1 MYHKP
6 QATPWYNCLVQCNRA
21 QGLIWAQI
29 VHVAITLRRSVAL
42 LLTAKTDQILHTRI
56 SLKGREC
63 FSWGRRSHSCRCEL
77 LSLVVATCVETIADA
92 EQQLNKTVVSSRLLL
107 GMEHLLFSLR
117 CWVPG
122 SDSVAATPP
131 GKLAL
136 LTLSLKRSDG
146 H

>member
-6 QATPWYNCLVQCNRA
+6 QATALVQLSCTMQWRRA
-21 QGLIWAQI
+21 LFG
-29 VHVAITLRRSVAL
+29 HVLCTWLSDRGVAL
-42 LLTAKTDQILHTRI
+42 LPTTETDQNLHMRI
-56 SLKGREC
+56 SLKGRKR

-77 LSLVVATCVETIADA
+77 LSLVVATCIETIADT
-92 EQQLNKTVVSSRLLL
+92 EQQLDKTVVSSRLLL
-107 GMEHLLFSLR
+107 GVERLLFSLR

-131 GKLAL
+131 GKIAL

>member
-6 QATPWYNCLVQCNRA
+6 QATPWYNCLVQCNRV
-21 QGLIWAQI
+21 QGLIWAWI
-29 VHVAITLRRSVAL
+29 VHVAIRSQL
-42 LLTAKTDQILHTRI
+42 GRYSQPQKPIKSCI
-56 SLKGREC
+56 SER

-77 LSLVVATCVETIADA
+77 LSLVVATCVETITDA
-92 EQQLNKTVVSSRLLL
+92 VQQLNKTVVSSRLLL
-107 GMEHLLFSLR
+107 GVERLLFSLR

-131 GKLAL
+131 GKIAL